1 MRKYSLVVIILILL
15 SYPLPVNRIEQD
27 QATATIR
34 IDPFGAAAQYV
45 DLLVDDTLAGNIT
58 ADVAPVI
65 TYIFYDADYDYPLRF
80 NPEDAVYSGYGMVD
94 TFQYISDSDARMIM
108 VAVNQNNLTQ
118 YIHISYQVLHP
129 VYRNIR
135 TWIETYPSFFVGFC
149 IGGAVL
155 VVFLM
160 RLWLGKPESKESP
173 RRNGAIVAMLLPL
186 ER

>member
-1 MRKYSLVVIILILL
+1 MRKHSLLVIFLILL

-45 DLLVDDTLAGNIT
+45 DLLVDDTLVGNIT

-65 TYIFYDADYDYPLRF
+65 TYIFYDVDYDYPLRF
-80 NPEDAVYSGYGMVD
+80 NPEDAVYSGYGLID
-94 TFQYISDSDARMIM
+94 TFQYTSDSDARMIM

-118 YIHISYQVLHP
+118 YVYISYQVQHP

-135 TWIETYPSFFVGFC
+135 SWIESYPTFFVGFC
-149 IGGAVL
+149 IGGAFL
-155 VVFLM
+155 VVILM
-160 RLWLGKPESKESP
+160 RSWLGKPESKES
-173 RRNGAIVAMLLPL
+173 L
-186 ER
+186 ERIE